1 MVYTIPQED
10 EKTMYSETK
19 MEKITIN
26 LPPVE
31 LARIDILVEAGVYP
45 SRTEFMR
52 TAIRKSL
59 DDQQKFIDM
68 RIEELQSKFDE
79 IEPDSE
85 GQKFSRVV
93 GMGVF
98 QIEKSAFDKAII
110 QGKQLKIFV
119 VGFVSFDKLI
129 TVRMIEQGV
138 HSIRVFGV
146 LKASK
151 VIKEALRAK
160 KK

>member
-1 MVYTIPQED
+1 
-10 EKTMYSETK
+10 

-45 SRTEFMR
+45 SRTDFMR

-59 DDQQKFIDM
+59 DEQQKFIDM
-68 RIEELQSKFDE
+68 RIEELQSKYE
-79 IEPDSE
+79 ELEPGVE
-85 GQKFSRVV
+85 GKKFRSIV

-98 QIEKSAFDKAII
+98 HIERRIFEEAMKE
-110 QGKQLKIFV
+110 GKKLKIFV

-129 TVRMIEQGV
+129 TVHMIENTV

-151 VIKEALRAK
+151 VIREALRK
-160 KK
+160 KKN

>member
-1 MVYTIPQED
+1 MYTEP
-10 EKTMYSETK
+10 K

-31 LARIDILVEAGVYP
+31 LARIDILVEAGIYP

-59 DDQQKFIDM
+59 DTHQRFIDD
-68 RIEELQSKFDE
+68 RIQELKAEYDDTSGSDEE
-79 IEPDSE
+79 
-85 GQKFSRVV
+85 QKTTNLV

-98 QIEKSAFDKAII
+98 HIEKKNFERAIK
-110 QGKQLKIFV
+110 QGKQIKIFV
-119 VGFVSFDKLI
+119 VGLIVIDKQV
-129 TVRMIEQGV
+129 TARMIEQSV
-138 HSIRVFGV
+138 QSVRVFGV

-151 VIKEALRAK
+151 EVKEALEK
-160 KK
+160 KKK

>member
-1 MVYTIPQED
+1 
-10 EKTMYSETK
+10 MYSETK

-59 DDQQKFIDM
+59 DEQQKYIDM
-68 RIEELQSKFDE
+68 RIEDLQSKFDE
-79 IEPDSE
+79 DDMESGE
-85 GQKFSRVV
+85 QKFTRYT

-98 QIEKSAFDKAII
+98 HIGKKSFDKAILL
-110 QGKQLKIFV
+110 GKQIKIFAI
-119 VGFVSFDKLI
+119 GFVSIDKDV
-129 TVRMIEQGV
+129 TVGMINKGV
-138 HSIRVFGV
+138 HSVRIFGV

-151 VIKEALRAK
+151 AVKQALEEK
-160 KK
+160 KR

>member
-1 MVYTIPQED
+1 
-10 EKTMYSETK
+10 MYSETK

-52 TAIRKSL
+52 TAIRKAL
-59 DDQQKFIDM
+59 DEQQKFIDM
-68 RIEELQSKFDE
+68 RIEELQRKFDE
-79 IEPDSE
+79 IEQPNEKDKYKS
-85 GQKFSRVV
+85 VI

-98 QIEKSAFDKAII
+98 NIDKATFDNATI

-119 VGFVSFDKLI
+119 IGFVSIDKKV
-129 TVRMIEQGV
+129 TAQMIKQSV

-151 VIKEALRAK
+151 EVKAALEEK

>member
-1 MVYTIPQED
+1 
-10 EKTMYSETK
+10 MYSEAK

-59 DDQQKFIDM
+59 DEQQKFIDI
-68 RIEELQSKFDE
+68 RIEELQSQYKE
-79 IEPDSE
+79 IEPGIEDK
-85 GQKFSRVV
+85 KFRSIV

-98 QIEKSAFDKAII
+98 HIERSVFEKAIKE
-110 QGKQLKIFV
+110 GKQLKIFV

-129 TVRMIEQGV
+129 TVRMIENTV
-138 HSIRVFGV
+138 HSVRVFGV

-151 VIKEALRAK
+151 VIREALREK
-160 KK
+160 KN